1 MTDNP
6 SIRRA
11 VKYSIAVSGDPDQLV
26 AVAGEVEAE
35 FLKFVTMTEAE
46 FVKKSFAILSVPL
59 FSPEGITFPLAANY
73 VPNFIAWLREA
84 SLRHSRLRFQ
94 TTMALSYG
102 APDEVLHVEAGR
114 AWEARNLCGSSK
126 RFVDWTMEGTRLIP
140 IPRPEPRMT
149 RG

>member
-11 VKYSIAVSGDPDQLV
+11 AKYSIAVSGDPDQLA

-46 FVKKSFAILSVPL
+46 FVKANFAVVSVPV

-73 VPNFIAWLREA
+73 VPAFIRWLREA
-84 SLRHSRLRFQ
+84 SLRHGRVRFQ

-102 APDEVLHVEAGR
+102 APGEVLHVEAGKV
-114 AWEARNLCGSSK
+114 WEARNLCGSSK
-126 RFVDWTMEGTRLIP
+126 RFVDWLMEGTRLIP
-140 IPRPEPRMT
+140 IPRPEPGMA